1 MPVSKAMNDQESKCI
16 CLMPRHLK
24 DKQTD
29 DETGTPSE
37 SKSNIQNK
45 EEALEQNQDFLLVNS
60 ISPV

>member
-1 MPVSKAMNDQESKCI
+1 MS
-16 CLMPRHLK
+16 RHFK

-37 SKSNIQNK
+37 RESNIQNK